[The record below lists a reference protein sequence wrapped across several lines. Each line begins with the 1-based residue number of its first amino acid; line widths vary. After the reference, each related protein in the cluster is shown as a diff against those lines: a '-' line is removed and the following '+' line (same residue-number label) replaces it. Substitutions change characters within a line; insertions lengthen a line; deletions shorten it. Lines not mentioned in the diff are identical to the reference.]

1 MTPTI
6 SLAMIVRDEEANLAL
21 CLNSL
26 KEEVDE
32 IVVVDTGSRDGT
44 LNIAAGFTD
53 KIYSYEWSNDFSAAR
68 NFAISKCTGHW
79 IISLDA
85 DEKLDSQAGSLREL
99 FNRNPEAEVFLLPLL
114 LCGDEKCERFSV
126 IRLFRNTAA
135 YRFAGKIHEQV
146 VIMNA
151 KVVGVADAPI
161 ICHKFVTGKERN
173 KKRYRNL
180 KLLRQAIN
188 SEPDNYYFKY
198 YLGVTWLGLGRYEKA
213 LPYFQETVAN
223 IGLGR
228 LMFRGPAIR
237 YLVNCLQSCGRLDD
251 AFEVCHN
258 ECKLNPNYTDIF
270 FDAGAILTE
279 KGEFKQAIEYFHKAI
294 QLGTPPLLFYH
305 SQGTESF
312 LAFYHLAFCYEKLGC
327 YELAES
333 YCWEALTANP
343 NYVCPLYNLFIWK
356 AVKLPASDVFFYF
369 KNKNSLIHEQWVE
382 VLSTLFFNMGL
393 PGLAAQCYEQ
403 SLTLGTDKSLKRVK
417 CLLYSGCVQEALEM
431 INNNEYRENYPENAI
446 EEIIVHIVN
455 ADYGTARQRALRLW
469 IHSPALRSKAWALLA
484 IIARCSL
491 ASGYAKPEKS
501 RETEI
506 TQTYLSVLENC
517 LHFKPKCPEVIPVSA
532 AFEKLTTTIVG
543 MLAESSAESNLHLAD
558 FFQRKAGEI
567 RSLLDYKYRSAKGLY
582 V

>member
-44 LNIAAGFTD
+44 LNIAADFTD

-85 DEKLDSQAGSLREL
+85 DEKLDSQAGSLRQL

-114 LCGDEKCERFSV
+114 LCADEKCERFSV

-151 KVVGVADAPI
+151 KVVGVADAPVI
-161 ICHKFVTGKERN
+161 LHKFITGKERN

-188 SEPDNYYFKY
+188 SEPDNYYLKY
-198 YLGVTWLGLGRYEKA
+198 YLGVTWLGMGRYEKA
-213 LPYFQETVAN
+213 LPYFQEAVAN
-223 IGLGR
+223 IGLDR

-237 YLVNCLQSCGRLDD
+237 YLVNCLRFCGRLDD
-251 AFEVCHN
+251 ALGVCHN

-270 FDAGAILTE
+270 FDAGAILAE
-279 KGEFKQAIEYFHKAI
+279 RGEFKQAIEYFHKAI

-312 LAFYHLAFCYEKLGC
+312 LAFYHLAFCYEKIGC
-327 YELAES
+327 YELAEG
-333 YCWEALTANP
+333 YCWQALTVNP
-343 NYVCPLYNLFIWK
+343 NYVCPLYNLFVWK
-356 AVKLPASDVFFYF
+356 ATNLPAPEIFLYF
-369 KNKNSLIHEQWVE
+369 KNKNSLVHEQWVE
-382 VLSTLFFNMGL
+382 ILATLFLDMGL

-403 SLTLGTDKSLKRVK
+403 SLTLSANISLKRIK
-417 CLLYSGCVQEALEM
+417 SLLYSGCVQEAQKM
-431 INNNEYRENYPENAI
+431 VSGSENGKFSPDIAI
-446 EEIIVHIVN
+446 EEIIAHIVN
-455 ADYGTARQRALRLW
+455 ADYHTAKQRALRLW
-469 IHSPALRSKAWALLA
+469 IHSPASRSKAWALLA
-484 IIARCSL
+484 IIARSSL
-491 ASGYAKPEKS
+491 ASGYTKPEKS

-506 TQTYLSVLENC
+506 TQTYLSILESC
-517 LHFKPKCPEVIPVSA
+517 LHLKQKCPGVIPASA
-532 AFEKLTTTIVG
+532 TFEKLTTTIVG
-543 MLAESSAESNLHLAD
+543 MLAESSAESNIHLAD

-567 RSLLDYKYRSAKGLY
+567 RSLLDYKYRAARGLY